1 MMTSPVLI
9 KISGHELSDETFL
22 KAISLFIRDYPAPV
36 VIVHGGGAEITKM
49 QELMGITPR
58 YVDGLRVTDA
68 ESLAMVEMVL
78 CGVVNKRLVRHLI
91 NAGVDALG
99 LSGADRGLVRGKK
112 ISPEMEFTGIVDSVR
127 SDILL
132 ALIKEGITPVI
143 APVCMD
149 VDSNL
154 NVNADMVAGA
164 IATVIGATRTIFISN
179 VEGVLIDGVPMEK
192 LTAEDVRRCIQDGSI
207 YGGMIPKVNT
217 ALEMLEAGV
226 PEVVITNLKG
236 LQTHGGTV
244 FVNDVQTVGS

>member
-1 MMTSPVLI
+1 MTSPVLI
-9 KISGHELSDETFL
+9 KISGHELSDDVFL
-22 KAISLFIRDYPAPV
+22 TEIAAFIRDYPAPV

-58 YVDGLRVTDA
+58 YIDGLRVTDA

-78 CGVVNKRLVRHLI
+78 CGVVNKRLVRHLM
-91 NAGVDALG
+91 NAGLDALG
-99 LSGADRGLVRGKK
+99 LSGADRGLVRGRK
-112 ISPEMEFTGIVDSVR
+112 ISPEMEFTGTVASVR
-127 SDILL
+127 DDIIL
-132 ALIKEGITPVI
+132 AFLEEGITPVI

-154 NVNADMVAGA
+154 NVNADVVAGA
-164 IATVIGATRTIFISN
+164 IAQAIGASRTIFISN
-179 VEGVLIDGVPMEK
+179 VEGVLINGVPVQK
-192 LTAEDVRRCIQDGSI
+192 LTSDDVRKHIQDGII

-217 ALEMLEAGV
+217 ALEMLDAGV

-244 FVNDVQTVGS
+244 FVKDTQIVKS